1 MSSISSRFAATMLGA
16 AACLA
21 PAFAL
26 PGNAAGTQLD
36 DEGDFVHRPAHWN
49 GVELDTAPKKLS
61 ELSTKAQHHHG
72 AVQPF
77 IAGSMES
84 QSGYDTYRVYLLFD
98 DDVGMSMYAA
108 YGDEYSALS
117 LSTDDG
123 SSFFQVETP
132 FGTDTGGVH
141 PAMFDVKPE
150 ARYDSWLT
158 FNQDDGENKDK
169 INSIGIDWEEF
180 NNGGKL
186 ETQDGAV
193 FLMNP
198 EEIPPFTGE
207 LPDEIADKT
216 GRTILLAQL
225 TVNSGTTFTGHVNVQ
240 GRRPDGGSWQ
250 EHGVCFSI
258 GKGCTKHPRV
268 HDEV

>member
-1 MSSISSRFAATMLGA
+1 MLRYASAQLYFACYRGCRFLRSCAPVIS
-16 AACLA
+16 
-21 PAFAL
+21 
-26 PGNAAGTQLD
+26 
-36 DEGDFVHRPAHWN
+36 
-49 GVELDTAPKKLS
+49 
-61 ELSTKAQHHHG
+61 
-72 AVQPF
+72 
-77 IAGSMES
+77 
-84 QSGYDTYRVYLLFD
+84 
-98 DDVGMSMYAA
+98 
-108 YGDEYSALS
+108 
-117 LSTDDG
+117 
-123 SSFFQVETP
+123 
-132 FGTDTGGVH
+132 
-141 PAMFDVKPE
+141 
-150 ARYDSWLT
+150 
-158 FNQDDGENKDK
+158 
-169 INSIGIDWEEF
+169 SIGIDWEEF
-180 NNGGKL
+180 NSGGKL

-225 TVNSGTTFTGHVNVQ
+225 TVNAGTTFTGHVNVQ

>member
-1 MSSISSRFAATMLGA
+1 M
-16 AACLA
+16 
-21 PAFAL
+21 
-26 PGNAAGTQLD
+26 
-36 DEGDFVHRPAHWN
+36 
-49 GVELDTAPKKLS
+49 
-61 ELSTKAQHHHG
+61 
-72 AVQPF
+72 
-77 IAGSMES
+77 
-84 QSGYDTYRVYLLFD
+84 
-98 DDVGMSMYAA
+98 
-108 YGDEYSALS
+108 
-117 LSTDDG
+117 
-123 SSFFQVETP
+123 ETP

-169 INSIGIDWEEF
+169 IKYVRAPPSSSAVASSSTSISAQSHACMSPWHRRVDPHTALLAVSSIGIDWEEF

>member
-1 MSSISSRFAATMLGA
+1 MRPTATSTARSRSARTTELRSSRLRLRSVLTP
-16 AACLA
+16 AAC
-21 PAFAL
+21 
-26 PGNAAGTQLD
+26 T
-36 DEGDFVHRPAHWN
+36 
-49 GVELDTAPKKLS
+49 
-61 ELSTKAQHHHG
+61 
-72 AVQPF
+72 
-77 IAGSMES
+77 
-84 QSGYDTYRVYLLFD
+84 
-98 DDVGMSMYAA
+98 
-108 YGDEYSALS
+108 
-117 LSTDDG
+117 
-123 SSFFQVETP
+123 
-132 FGTDTGGVH
+132 

-169 INSIGIDWEEF
+169 INSIGIDWDAF

-207 LPDEIADKT
+207 LPEEIADKT

-225 TVNSGTTFTGHVNVQ
+225 TVNRGTTFTGHVNVQ

-258 GKGCTKHPRV
+258 GKGCTKHPR
-268 HDEV
+268 HDE